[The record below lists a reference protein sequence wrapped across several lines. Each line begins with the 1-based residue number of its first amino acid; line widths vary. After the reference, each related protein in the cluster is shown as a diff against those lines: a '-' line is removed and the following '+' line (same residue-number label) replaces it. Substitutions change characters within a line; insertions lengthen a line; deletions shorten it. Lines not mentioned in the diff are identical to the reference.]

1 MNDRRRTRWFA
12 VPLVV
17 AFLGYALGKAYYASQ
32 GRLGFP
38 GGPDVPPEAYERP
51 VSAVLGVAAEQWLAA
66 ATGIFGALL
75 ILAAVTEA
83 GRRLPRPLMLFL
95 LAGALIGVGAAAV
108 AMVGGAFLGAGPEW
122 EWYHGL
128 LGVAALVLMVATTA
142 SYVRSVG
149 LWPFTS
155 ETM

>member
-1 MNDRRRTRWFA
+1 M
-12 VPLVV
+12 PLVV

-66 ATGIFGALL
+66 ATGLAGALL

-83 GRRLPRPLMLFL
+83 GRRVPRPLMLL
-95 LAGALIGVGAAAV
+95 LLSGALLGVGAAAV
-108 AMVGGAFLGAGPEW
+108 AMAADAFLGMGPGW

-128 LGVAALVLMVATTA
+128 LGIVALVLMVATTV

-149 LWPFTS
+149 PWADTS